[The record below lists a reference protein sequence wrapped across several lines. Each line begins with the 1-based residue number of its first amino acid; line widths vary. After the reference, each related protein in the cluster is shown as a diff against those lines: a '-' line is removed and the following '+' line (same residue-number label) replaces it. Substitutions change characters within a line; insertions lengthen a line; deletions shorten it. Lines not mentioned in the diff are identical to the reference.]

1 MTFFPKMKAKPL
13 VRFGLYSRRS
23 YKQKDAYYSEFQKL
37 RTLSTNGRDLYPYGH
52 GKPFPFKV
60 GDMYHNPKSPK
71 TITVVLEEPTQGIVS
86 SGGFSKVPF
95 KCVCWIFKAAT
106 IRGGKT
112 VYKKK
117 RVWHTDIEKMVL
129 LAQADKPE
137 LKAYVIKNDSIY
149 ATIFSFS
156 KQEAVSALRNKTGN
170 VVLEDDLIEAEIK
183 KDAVVI

>member
-1 MTFFPKMKAKPL
+1 MTFFPKMKAKPP
-13 VRFGLYSRRS
+13 VRFGLYSNRH
-23 YKQKDAYYSEFQKL
+23 YKQKDKYYSEFQKL

-52 GKPFPFKV
+52 DKPFPFKV
-60 GDMYHNPKSPK
+60 GDMYHNPKSPA

-137 LKAYVIKNDSIY
+137 LKAYVVKNESIY

-156 KQEAVSALRNKTGN
+156 RQEAVSALRDKTGN
-170 VVLEDDLIEAEIK
+170 IISDDDLIEAEIK
-183 KDAVVI
+183 KDVVII